1 MALLEWLIVAAA
13 VFGGLVALVYVAQR
27 SLMYFPERLHTPP
40 AMAGFPEAQEVA
52 LDTKD
57 GERVIVWHL
66 APRGE
71 KPVVLYFHGNGGALR
86 NRVDRFRALIA
97 DGNGLVALSYRGY
110 GGSTGSPTE
119 AGLITD
125 AEAAYAFAAARY
137 PAERLVLWGESLG
150 SGVAVALGAGH
161 RVGRIVLEGSFTSA
175 ADVGAAH
182 AYRFLPVRLLMKDQ
196 FRSDLRIA
204 GVTAPLLFL
213 HGGRDWV
220 VPIVLGERLY
230 ALANEPKQFVR
241 FSDAGHEE
249 VDMLR
254 CAGCRPGVSRASF
267 AGSARRGGHTV
278 FMIWVVIMENY
289 RRLGSMSRQII
300 FEPPRGHEALRAASS
315 RPSGRAYRTLR

>member
-1 MALLEWLIVAAA
+1 MAVKAPWYDRAMNSLKGLVIFTLLGYGTIVALLY
-13 VFGGLVALVYVAQR
+13 FGQR
-27 SLMYFPERLHTPP
+27 AMQYFPERFRTAP
-40 AMAGFPEAQEVA
+40 AVAGLPEAQEVV
-52 LDTKD
+52 LDTAD

-66 APRGE
+66 APRGG

-119 AGLITD
+119 AGLIAD
-125 AEAAYAFAAARY
+125 AEAAYAFAAASY

-182 AYRFLPVRLLMKDQ
+182 AYWFLPVRLLMKDQ

-241 FSDAGHEE
+241 FSDAGHEDADMYGAQNAVRAFLMPPSPE
-249 VDMLR
+249 VPHGTR
-254 CAGCRPGVSRASF
+254 S
-267 AGSARRGGHTV
+267 GSASSPASAGPCGAQA
-278 FMIWVVIMENY
+278 
-289 RRLGSMSRQII
+289 RLG
-300 FEPPRGHEALRAASS
+300 
-315 RPSGRAYRTLR
+315 

>member
-1 MALLEWLIVAAA
+1 M
-13 VFGGLVALVYVAQR
+13 YVAQR
-27 SLMYFPERLHTPP
+27 LLMYFPERLHTPP

-66 APRGE
+66 PPRGE
-71 KPVVLYFHGNGGALR
+71 KQPVVLYFHGNGGALR

-119 AGLITD
+119 AGLIAD

-137 PAERLVLWGESLG
+137 PTERIVLWGESLG

-204 GVTAPLLFL
+204 RVTAPLLFL

-220 VPIVLGERLY
+220 VPIALGERLY

-241 FSDAGHEE
+241 FSDAGHEDA
-249 VDMLR
+249 DMYG
-254 CAGCRPGVSRASF
+254 AQNAVRAF
-267 AGSARRGGHTV
+267 LVPPPPEAPHGSKPVTPC
-278 FMIWVVIMENY
+278 
-289 RRLGSMSRQII
+289 S
-300 FEPPRGHEALRAASS
+300 
-315 RPSGRAYRTLR
+315 